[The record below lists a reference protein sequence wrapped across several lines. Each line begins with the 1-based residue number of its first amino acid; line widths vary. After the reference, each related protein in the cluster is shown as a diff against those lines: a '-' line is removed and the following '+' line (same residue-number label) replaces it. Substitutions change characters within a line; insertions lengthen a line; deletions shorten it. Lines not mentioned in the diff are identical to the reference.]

1 MATTDLKKVMYWRAI
16 QGDRLACLLCCARNF
31 GLLTFFCHRNKEG
44 DDKILTSRSVAL
56 RYTEL
61 KVCDEVVEER
71 GKVVQCDVTNLNE

>member
-1 MATTDLKKVMYWRAI
+1 MLI
-16 QGDRLACLLCCARNF
+16 ILCTELWFADI
-31 GLLTFFCHRNKEG
+31 FCHRNKEG
-44 DDKILTSRSVAL
+44 DDKILASHSAAL